1 MIITSKEYP
10 VLWKSIT
17 EFSYTQNNIES
28 GYKILKYLVEYF
40 CNDNTDNINN
50 KNIEYFKNTIDTQSW
65 EDLPEIDLS
74 KKDYAANV
82 LHQLS
87 NTNFLILQKNF
98 KIKNID
104 FILELQK
111 INKSLLV
118 SRESVN
124 ANTFNTYNKKFYERS
139 KFFINLVINNDY
151 IITNNEQHSVFKTLL
166 DRLVKTYQKD
176 THKDTLALLYKAI
189 KLNYPSHEVLNWLK
203 DFLQTNSSIHQNA
216 NHIFSNIKKEIKYY
230 DLDKY
235 FTALEIKDLYANE
248 NTGFY
253 IKKLESMICELD
265 INVIASNHNQA
276 SILEIN
282 KNFKIL
288 EQMLVKHFKDEKDFS
303 GSTPTITDPKIILR
317 FMFEK
322 GTLYKYESV
331 IENLIE
337 IIASYPKL
345 VDSSHIETLVSS
357 TFLGEKLENNL
368 PNKPLVQN
376 KKKI

>member
-1 MIITSKEYP
+1 MIITSKKYP
-10 VLWKSIT
+10 ALWKSIT
-17 EFSYTQNNIES
+17 EFSYTQINIES
-28 GYKILKYLVEYF
+28 SYEILKYLIEYF
-40 CNDNTDNINN
+40 SNDGQDNISSA
-50 KNIEYFKNTIDTQSW
+50 NIEYLKNIINTKSW

-74 KKDYAANV
+74 KKDYNVNV

-87 NTNFLILQKNF
+87 SPNFLILQKNF
-98 KIKNID
+98 KVENID

-111 INKSLLV
+111 VNKSLLV
-118 SRESVN
+118 SPESVN

-139 KFFINLVINNDY
+139 KFFISLVINNDY
-151 IITNNEQHSVFKTLL
+151 PIINDEQHNIFKILL
-166 DRLVKTYQKD
+166 DRMVKTYQKD

-189 KLNYPSHEVLNWLK
+189 KLNYSSDEVLTWLK
-203 DFLQTNSSIHQNA
+203 DFIKTNPSINKNA
-216 NHIFSNIKKEIKYY
+216 NTIFAHIKKEIQYY

-235 FTALEIKDLYANE
+235 FTALEIKGLYENE
-248 NTGFY
+248 NTGVY

-282 KNFKIL
+282 KNFKVL
-288 EQMLVKHFKDEKDFS
+288 EQMLVKYFKNQKDFS

-322 GTLYKYESV
+322 DTLYKYESV

-337 IIASYPKL
+337 VIASYPKL
-345 VDSSHIETLVSS
+345 VDSSHIESLVSS
-357 TFLGEKLENNL
+357 TFLAEKLEKNL